1 MGSFSDY
8 LENELLD
15 HAFRNSSYTPPAS
28 VYVGLYT
35 VAPTD
40 AGGGTEVTGGAYAR
54 VTATF
59 TAASGGAISNSSNLT
74 FTTATASW
82 GKILAA
88 GVFDAATSG
97 NMLGW
102 ALLTASKTIS
112 SGDTA
117 QFNAGDVDI
126 SLT

>member
-1 MGSFSDY
+1 MGSFSDF

-15 HAFRNSSYTPPAS
+15 HVFRNSAYTPPTS

-35 VAPTD
+35 TAPSDT
-40 AGGGTEVTGGAYAR
+40 GGGTEVTGGAYAR

-59 TAASGGAISNSSNLT
+59 GAASGGAIANSSNLT
-74 FTTATASW
+74 FTTATATW

-88 GVFDAATSG
+88 GVFTAATAG
-97 NMLGW
+97 TMLAW
-102 ALLTASKTIS
+102 TLLTASKTIS